1 MTEDTAKKHLAR
13 MLKSFTAGSV
23 LHMLADL
30 FHESAEEA
38 RRNDEPQHEE
48 QCRTVGTALTVMGY
62 GVDAAMPR

>member
-30 FHESAEEA
+30 FSESAEQA
-38 RRNDEPQHEE
+38 RLNDETTRAE
-48 QCRTVGTALTVMGY
+48 QCRTVGTALVVMGY
-62 GVDAAMPR
+62 GVDAALPR

>member
-1 MTEDTAKKHLAR
+1 MTEATAKKHLAR

-23 LHMLADL
+23 LHLLADL

-38 RRNDEPQHEE
+38 RLNDETKRAE

-62 GVDAAMPR
+62 GVDAAAPR